1 LRVGELAV
9 SHTVTSLDALKENT
23 TIDRMG
29 IYRKAKPRPK
39 QVKMKYEL
47 R

>member
-29 IYRKAKPRPK
+29 MYKKAKPNPR
-39 QVKMKYEL
+39 QVRMKYEL